1 MEKKILPFSLLL
13 FVFFLIVPAYAAN
26 HYVDKNAAGSNN
38 GSSWSNAW
46 ESFGAISWS
55 SVNAGDIIYIS
66 GGSDSTIY
74 NETLT
79 VGKSGTSGSR
89 IVISHGTES
98 GHNGKVIIDGGN
110 TLSNGILVN
119 GRSYVTVTGF
129 TVRYTHDG
137 SIEVSNSDHI
147 IVENCD
153 ITVTGRAGVYV
164 RQNNNIEVRGCNI
177 ATGSYVNTQTDGMYS
192 QLNTDNVY
200 HNNHIVVNNSEPTG
214 HDDCI
219 QSYQDNNLTVHS
231 NYLEQNNSKPN
242 NSQGIYATTPTGG
255 VFKFYNNIVNLTQSG
270 SNGIT
275 FRRLTGV
282 GTVQIVGNTAYG
294 QNSATLIQT
303 TEVDDPVIKNNV
315 IYSGSAA
322 FGARVINWAGNPSN
336 IDNNIIYVPNSANV
350 WSFNGV
356 SKSWSQWKALGFDV
370 HGKNADPKFTSIN
383 NKNFSLQQT
392 SPGVDA
398 GLAAGSPYNV
408 DIMGVSRPQGQNY
421 DMGAYEYNGG
431 NPNPDTTPPEVT
443 GASIT
448 NQTTVVVNFSEPL
461 QSLGAQNPAN
471 YSISGGITVSSAV
484 MNGTQVTLT
493 TSPHNFNQQYTIT
506 VSSIKDAAG
515 NLINPNANS
524 AQYLLDGDTTP
535 PEVTGASIST
545 ATQVIVTFS
554 EALIPA
560 GAQTAGNYTI
570 TNGIAVSSAVLSAD
584 GKRVTLTTSAHSSG
598 QSYVVTVNNVK
609 DLAGNVVNPN
619 ANTAGYSFFNDTTPP
634 ELAGAALSGNKIV
647 LLTFSEEMDETSAEV
662 TSNYSVDKGI
672 SIDSATLLNGGT
684 VVSLS
689 TSNHSP
695 NTIYTVTV
703 ENVTDLAGNTISSQ
717 ANSAQYQKDNGGGG
731 GKRKFA
737 VGKASAQWFQN
748 FVPNN
753 SVDENPDTTSESRWA
768 GVLPMPDS
776 IVFDLETVNT
786 IDETHFS
793 FYRWNQGRVYH
804 FSVQVSVDDAN
815 WTEVLTDM
823 VSSSSQWTINQF
835 DSVQARYVKLILLS
849 NNESE
854 WAGLWEA
861 EIWGPDQATETNEI
875 NITPANFNLEQNY
888 PNPFNPTTNI
898 RFNIPTD
905 QHVRINVYNIIGELV
920 TELVNKDYSAGNYA
934 VEFNA
939 ADLPSGI
946 YIYRLESQSFT
957 SVRKMILVK

>member
-1 MEKKILPFSLLL
+1 MLKKVQIYMFMLILAGLT
-13 FVFFLIVPAYAAN
+13 IPAFAAN

-219 QSYQDNNLTVHS
+219 QSFQDNNLTAHS

-242 NSQGIYATTPTGG
+242 NSQGIYTTTPTGG

-275 FRRLTGV
+275 FRRLTGA

-303 TEVDDPVIKNNV
+303 TEVDNPVIKNNI
-315 IYSGSAA
+315 IYSGNSGYA
-322 FGARVINWAGNPSN
+322 ARVLNWAGNPSN
-336 IDNNIIYVPNSANV
+336 IENNLVYAPNAANV
-350 WSFNGV
+350 WNFNGV
-356 SKSWSQWKALGFDV
+356 SKSWSQWRALGFDV

-443 GASIT
+443 GASISVT
-448 NQTTVVVNFSEPL
+448 
-461 QSLGAQNPAN
+461 
-471 YSISGGITVSSAV
+471 
-484 MNGTQVTLT
+484 TQV
-493 TSPHNFNQQYTIT
+493 N
-506 VSSIKDAAG
+506 
-515 NLINPNANS
+515 
-524 AQYLLDGDTTP
+524 
-535 PEVTGASIST
+535 
-545 ATQVIVTFS
+545 VTFS
-554 EALIPA
+554 EALEQSSA
-560 GAQTAGNYTI
+560 RTAGNYTI
-570 TNGIAVSSAVLSAD
+570 TNGITVRSAILSAD
-584 GKRVTLTTSAHSSG
+584 GKIVTLTTSPHSGG

-619 ANTAGYSFFNDTTPP
+619 ANTAGYSFFNNTTPP
-634 ELAGAALSGNKIV
+634 ELAGASLPGTSTIIV
-647 LLTFSEEMDETSAEV
+647 TFSVEMDPATIGNINNYAINNGV
-662 TSNYSVDKGI
+662 T
-672 SIDSATLLNGGT
+672 IDSA
-684 VVSLS
+684 VVYSNNQKVVLS
-689 TSNHSP
+689 TSAHKIGKWYTLTVSNVKDISGNLINP
-695 NTIYTVTV
+695 NKRAADYQASNRIKYSIITADGKWYQNFIPGKAI
-703 ENVTDLAGNTISSQ
+703 DGNT
-717 ANSAQYQKDNGGGG
+717 
-731 GKRKFA
+731 
-737 VGKASAQWFQN
+737 
-748 FVPNN
+748 
-753 SVDENPDTTSESRWA
+753 DTTSDSRWG
-768 GVLPMPDS
+768 GVVNLPDS
-776 IVFDLETVNT
+776 ITFDMGSVNNV
-786 IDETHFS
+786 DETHLS
-793 FYRWNQGRVYH
+793 FYRWNDGRNYTY
-804 FSVQVSVDDAN
+804 SILTSVDGVN
-815 WTEVLTDM
+815 WIEA
-823 VSSSSQWTINQF
+823 VSNCSSAPMAWTIDEF
-835 DSVQARYVKLILLS
+835 TAVDARYIKLIILS
-849 NNESE
+849 CNESPV
-854 WAGLWEA
+854 AGLWEA
-861 EIWGPDQATETNEI
+861 EIYGPTVVTGVENGNET
-875 NITPANFNLEQNY
+875 PSDFSLEQNY
-888 PNPFNPTTNI
+888 PNPFNPTTTIN
-898 RFNIPTD
+898 FNIPSD
-905 QHVRINVYNIIGELV
+905 QQVKINIYNSIGQLV
-920 TELVNKDYSAGNYA
+920 TELVNKEYSAGNHA

-939 ADLPSGI
+939 ANLPSGV
-946 YIYRLESQSFT
+946 YIYRMEAKSFT
-957 SVRKMILVK
+957 ATHKMVLMK

>member
-1 MEKKILPFSLLL
+1 MKIRLNYFSGVYTIL
-13 FVFFLIVPAYAAN
+13 FIFALVSLPAYAAN

-443 GASIT
+443 GAELADSIT
-448 NQTTVVVNFSEPL
+448 VLVHFSEAVS
-461 QSLGAQNPAN
+461 QATAENESN
-471 YSISGGITVSSAV
+471 YSISEGIGVTSALLSPD
-484 MNGTQVTLT
+484 GLDVTLST
-493 TSPHNFNQQYTIT
+493 EMHLVGPVYSVT
-506 VSSIKDAAG
+506 VVNVQDPAG
-515 NLINPNANS
+515 NTISANANS
-524 AQYLLDGDTTP
+524 AQY
-535 PEVTGASIST
+535 
-545 ATQVIVTFS
+545 Q
-554 EALIPA
+554 LI
-560 GAQTAGNYTI
+560 
-570 TNGIAVSSAVLSAD
+570 
-584 GKRVTLTTSAHSSG
+584 
-598 QSYVVTVNNVK
+598 
-609 DLAGNVVNPN
+609 VNPEGDLN
-619 ANTAGYSFFNDTTPP
+619 QLNII
-634 ELAGAALSGNKIV
+634 GAASSNWYQNYVPPLTIDGN
-647 LLTFSEEMDETSAEV
+647 SDPS
-662 TSNYSVDKGI
+662 
-672 SIDSATLLNGGT
+672 
-684 VVSLS
+684 
-689 TSNHSP
+689 
-695 NTIYTVTV
+695 
-703 ENVTDLAGNTISSQ
+703 
-717 ANSAQYQKDNGGGG
+717 
-731 GKRKFA
+731 
-737 VGKASAQWFQN
+737 
-748 FVPNN
+748 
-753 SVDENPDTTSESRWA
+753 SESRWA
-768 GVLPMPDS
+768 GSVPMPDT
-776 IVFDLETVNT
+776 ITFDLGELKL
-786 IDETHFS
+786 IKQSKFS
-793 FYRWNQGRVYH
+793 FYKWDQSRVYH
-804 FSVQVSVDDAN
+804 Y
-815 WTEVLTDM
+815 EVL
-823 VSSSSQWTINQF
+823 VSSDNINWFQVVSNAPSDASQW
-835 DSVQARYVKLILLS
+835 SVMSFYPIAGQYVRLIS
-849 NNESE
+849 IDNNESSF
-854 WAGLWEA
+854 AGVWEA
-861 EIWGPDQATETNEI
+861 EIWGSAAPIPVELTSFTAEQLNNSIVIKWATATETNNKGFEVQKKNNGDYTVI
-875 NITPANFNLEQNY
+875 GFVEGHGTTSEKYDYKFNDNEVQPGESTYRIRQVDFDGAFEYSDEVTISIEKPEGFELSQNY
-888 PNPFNPTTNI
+888 PNPFNPTTKI
-898 RFNIPTD
+898 QFSIPVD
-905 QHVRINVYNIIGELV
+905 NHVKLTLYNLLGERVKDIIDNDYKAGTHEINLNASGLSSGVYLYKIE
-920 TELVNKDYSAGNYA
+920 TGNF
-934 VEFNA
+934 V
-939 ADLPSGI
+939 SI
-946 YIYRLESQSFT
+946 K
-957 SVRKMILVK
+957 KMMVMK